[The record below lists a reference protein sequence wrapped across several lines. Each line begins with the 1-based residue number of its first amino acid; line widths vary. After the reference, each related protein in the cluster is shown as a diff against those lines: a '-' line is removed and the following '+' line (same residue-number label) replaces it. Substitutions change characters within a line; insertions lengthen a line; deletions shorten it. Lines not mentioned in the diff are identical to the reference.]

1 MCDYQSAPSH
11 NLVLSRAVRG
21 KLVVCGVDQAMH
33 MYPSRSADFCESDFI
48 ACARARVY
56 RHVTSRTNA
65 RFRLSLPFSPT
76 FDGKAA
82 GEKVSSA
89 FFFLLCVATKAGGF
103 YLYMVAVSLEGVLI
117 FLLK

>member
-48 ACARARVY
+48 ACARARVCVQTCDQP
-56 RHVTSRTNA
+56 HERT
-65 RFRLSLPFSPT
+65 FSPFSP
-76 FDGKAA
+76 FQPYLRWKGCWGK
-82 GEKVSSA
+82 GVECI
-89 FFFLLCVATKAGGF
+89 FFLALRGYK
-103 YLYMVAVSLEGVLI
+103 SRRVL
-117 FLLK
+117 FVHGCRFP